1 MKKFFFYF
9 LLIVLF
15 CIVDSK
21 YLIADQTAN
30 SAQLDKRV
38 LLLNMKMPILPGATL
53 YLKEGIEIAKRDRYD
68 LLIVQLD
75 TPGGMLT
82 TLQDMVQEIFKSPV
96 PIVVYVAPSG
106 ATATSAG
113 VFITMA
119 AHVAV
124 MAPGTSIGAAHPI
137 DGDGQDIKGDMRRKV
152 ENMAAALVRS
162 ISDKRGRNTKWAE
175 RAVKKSSSITVDEA
189 VRLGVVDI
197 KANHIDEIFDKVEGR
212 VVNVEQSQLV
222 LTGFKGAR
230 VVEFAPSLRLRVL
243 NFLSNPTVVGILWL
257 VGTTGIV
264 VELYSPGLILPGIV
278 GAICLVLALISFQ
291 ILPLNVGAIVLVVIG
306 VLLVFAESLVPSGV
320 LGVGGLVA
328 ILVGMVYLV
337 DTSQAPGLV
346 VQLLYIVPF
355 LLLILALLILVA
367 VSLFSIRRHK
377 PRIGYDTLI
386 DREGE
391 VVESFLNGVGLVRVS
406 GEIWKAECSDSSLG
420 IGSRIIVKKKLPGL
434 RLLVQRVAN

>member
-1 MKKFFFYF
+1 
-9 LLIVLF
+9 
-15 CIVDSK
+15 
-21 YLIADQTAN
+21 
-30 SAQLDKRV
+30 
-38 LLLNMKMPILPGATL
+38 
-53 YLKEGIEIAKRDRYD
+53 
-68 LLIVQLD
+68 
-75 TPGGMLT
+75 MLT